1 MKRSSGSDLSRM
13 TSIEIRSTMFLSWI
27 FAMRMIGL
35 FMIYPV
41 FTVYASHL
49 RGVTPLTIGLA
60 LGGYGLSQAVFQI
73 PFGMLSDRIGRKPVI
88 TFGLLIFAS
97 GSAIAALSDSIHGV
111 IFGRILQGAGAV
123 GSTIMAMI
131 ADLTREEHRTKA
143 MAVLGMTIGASF
155 ALALVLGPILNG
167 WVGVPGIFWL
177 TAALALTGEVVLI
190 TAVPRP
196 SEVRLH
202 RDAEPV
208 PALFRKVLTDGQL
221 LRLDFGVLA
230 LHAILTAS
238 FVALPIVLRDA
249 SGLDVRHQWYL
260 YLPVL
265 ATAVVLMVPFIIL
278 AERRRKIKPV
288 FLGAILALGGAELA
302 LMEWHHS
309 MVAATAA
316 LIVFF
321 TAFTLME
328 ASLPS
333 LISKV
338 VPPDGK
344 GTAMGVYSSS
354 QFLGIFIGGT
364 LGGWLYGRHG
374 VAGVF
379 GFTALMALV
388 WFLFA
393 VTMKTPRFL
402 TSYLLK
408 VGRLDEAQAQ
418 GLVERLTRIRGVTEA
433 MVIAAEGIAYLKV
446 DSKILDEEALAA
458 FSTAAVL
465 EEHQT
470 SSLL

>member
-1 MKRSSGSDLSRM
+1 
-13 TSIEIRSTMFLSWI
+13 MFLSVI
-27 FAMRMIGL
+27 FAMRMMGL

-41 FTVYASHL
+41 FTVYAERL

-60 LGGYGLSQAVFQI
+60 LGGYGLSQAIFQI

-88 TFGLLIFAS
+88 TFGLLIFTM
-97 GSAIAALSDSIHGV
+97 GSAIAAMSDSIHGV

-123 GSTIMAMI
+123 GSTILAMI

-143 MAVLGMTIGASF
+143 MAMLGMTIGASF
-155 ALALVLGPILNG
+155 ALALVLGPVLNG
-167 WVGVPGIFWL
+167 WIGVHGIFWL
-177 TAALALTGEVVLI
+177 TGGLALTGEVVLI
-190 TAVPRP
+190 TVVPRP
-196 SEVRLH
+196 AEMRLH

-208 PALFRKVLTDGQL
+208 PALFKKVLTDGQL
-221 LRLDFGVLA
+221 LRLDFAVLA

-238 FVALPIVLRDA
+238 FVALPIALRDA
-249 SGLDVRHQWYL
+249 SGLDVQHQWYL

-265 ATAVVLMVPFIIL
+265 VVSVIAMAPFIIL
-278 AERRRKIKPV
+278 AEKHRKIKPV
-288 FLGAILALGGAELA
+288 FLGAILALAGAELT

-309 MVAATAA
+309 MVTAIVA

-321 TAFTLME
+321 AAFTLME

-333 LISKV
+333 LISKM

-364 LGGWLYGRHG
+364 IGGWLYGRHG

-379 GFTALMALV
+379 GFTTLMALV

-402 TSYLLK
+402 TSYLLN

-418 GLVERLTRIRGVTEA
+418 GLVEHLTRIRGVAEA
-433 MVIAAEGIAYLKV
+433 VVIAGEGIAYLKV

-458 FSTAAVL
+458 FSTPIFPNAN
-465 EEHQT
+465 
-470 SSLL
+470 S

>member
-1 MKRSSGSDLSRM
+1 
-13 TSIEIRSTMFLSWI
+13 MFLSVI
-27 FAMRMIGL
+27 FAMRMMGL

-41 FTVYASHL
+41 FTVYAERL

-60 LGGYGLSQAVFQI
+60 LGGYGLSQAIFQI

-88 TFGLLIFAS
+88 TFGLLIFTM
-97 GSAIAALSDSIHGV
+97 GSAIAAMSDSIHGV

-123 GSTIMAMI
+123 GSTILAMI

-143 MAVLGMTIGASF
+143 MAMLGMTIGASF
-155 ALALVLGPILNG
+155 ALALVLGPVLNG
-167 WVGVPGIFWL
+167 WIGVHGIFWL
-177 TAALALTGEVVLI
+177 TGGLALTGEVVLI
-190 TAVPRP
+190 TVVPRP
-196 SEVRLH
+196 AEMRLH

-208 PALFRKVLTDGQL
+208 PALFKKVLTDGQL
-221 LRLDFGVLA
+221 LRLDFAVLA

-238 FVALPIVLRDA
+238 FVALPIALRDA
-249 SGLDVRHQWYL
+249 SGLDVQHQWYL

-265 ATAVVLMVPFIIL
+265 VVSVIAMAPFIIL
-278 AERRRKIKPV
+278 AEKHRKIKPV
-288 FLGAILALGGAELA
+288 FLGAILALAGAELT
-302 LMEWHHS
+302 LMEWHYS
-309 MVAATAA
+309 MVTAIVA

-321 TAFTLME
+321 AAFTLME

-333 LISKV
+333 LISKM

-364 LGGWLYGRHG
+364 IGGWLYGRHG

-379 GFTALMALV
+379 GFTTLMALV

-402 TSYLLK
+402 TSYLLN

-418 GLVERLTRIRGVTEA
+418 GLVARLTQVRGVAEA
-433 MVIAAEGIAYLKV
+433 VVIAGEGIAYLKV

-458 FSTAAVL
+458 FSTPIFPNAN
-465 EEHQT
+465 
-470 SSLL
+470 S